1 MISEA
6 ESNAEEDKN
15 FRETVDIKNQGDQLV
30 HATEK
35 TLEELGEKVEA
46 EERANIESAIAELKD
61 ALKEDDKEIIEAKI
75 KTLSE
80 ASVGMAQKAF
90 EEAQT
95 KANAD
100 NATSDDKGVEDVVD
114 AEYEEV
120 KKEEEVK
127 EEEVKKEEVKE
138 EEK

>member
-6 ESNAEEDKN
+6 ESNAEEDQK

-35 TLEELGEKVEA
+35 TLDELGEKIET
-46 EERANIESAIAELKD
+46 EERANIETAISELKE
-61 ALKEDDKEIIEAKI
+61 ALKEDDKDIIETKI

-90 EEAQT
+90 EEAQAKT
-95 KANAD
+95 N
-100 NATSDDKGVEDVVD
+100 NNDDSSTTDAKDEDVVE

-120 KKEEEVK
+120 EEDSKKEENK
-127 EEEVKKEEVKE
+127 S
-138 EEK
+138 